1 MDIHTSTPSS
11 LTTMDNA
18 YWAILTLEET
28 EALCASNY
36 PCPPGYWP
44 PAGWMLSAGGV
55 PVPPVPQG
63 SARQAAITNHFYH
76 ELTPEQRMDPQW
88 DPDNYD
94 TWNAFFANRR
104 ERELARYEGDGPP
117 PVNHNEAGRRLWWAN
132 RTIIGVM
139 RYIAGG
145 DHPRLRCPRVHPPQ
159 APHCPGG
166 SGIVFQE
173 TPLPPAVNPRLEW
186 PLVYAMD
193 GLRIPG
199 VAGDD
204 DDDDYDDEE
213 DPEAAYYRTRHDYD

>member
-1 MDIHTSTPSS
+1 
-11 LTTMDNA
+11 
-18 YWAILTLEET
+18 
-28 EALCASNY
+28 
-36 PCPPGYWP
+36 
-44 PAGWMLSAGGV
+44 
-55 PVPPVPQG
+55 
-63 SARQAAITNHFYH
+63 
-76 ELTPEQRMDPQW
+76 MDPQW

-94 TWNAFFANRR
+94 TWNAFFANRQ
-104 ERELARYEGDGPP
+104 ERELSRYEGDGPP
-117 PVNHNEAGRRLWWAN
+117 LVNHNKAGRRLWWAN

-204 DDDDYDDEE
+204 DDDDDDDDE

>member
-1 MDIHTSTPSS
+1 MAIHTSTPSS
-11 LTTMDNA
+11 LRTMDNA
-18 YWAILTLEET
+18 YWAILTLKET
-28 EALCASNY
+28 EVLCASNY
-36 PCPPGYWP
+36 PCPPGYRP
-44 PAGWMLSAGGV
+44 PAGCMLSTRGV

-104 ERELARYEGDGPP
+104 ERDPARYEGDGPP

-145 DHPRLRCPRVHPPQ
+145 DHPRLQYPQPPLRQ
-159 APHCPGG
+159 KKGG
-166 SGIVFQE
+166 GGEGHGCINVFIPEPPPPIV
-173 TPLPPAVNPRLEW
+173 
-186 PLVYAMD
+186 
-193 GLRIPG
+193 
-199 VAGDD
+199 
-204 DDDDYDDEE
+204 
-213 DPEAAYYRTRHDYD
+213 